1 MGKGKENKK
10 VDRNNIKHRV
20 GKLRRKREGHRLK
33 KKRADVLEERMIIQ
47 F

>member
-1 MGKGKENKK
+1 MGKGKKNKK
-10 VDRNNIKHRV
+10 VERNNKKHRV
-20 GKLRRKREGHRLK
+20 GKLGRKREGHRLK